1 MTPETAIAALTA
13 LSDPAKAAE
22 ALAYH
27 KVDRPYLGVPAPRI
41 DALAKEWR
49 ADLTTSKRIALCEAL
64 WASNIHE
71 ARIAAAKLLTQARIK
86 PDDSGAWQLI
96 SAWVEDL
103 DAWAIADTVCT
114 AGQKRLIA
122 DPARLDEV
130 EAWTTSENMWTRRA
144 ALVITLPWT
153 KMNFPKPADL
163 EIRDRVLGWMG
174 VYATDHTWF
183 IQKAIAWWLRELSKH
198 DKDRVADFIEEH
210 GDKMKSFARK
220 EALRLLD

>member
-1 MTPETAIAALTA
+1 MTAEDAIAALAA
-13 LSDPAKAAE
+13 LSDPTKTAE

-27 KVDRPYLGVPAPRI
+27 KVDRPYLGVPTPEI
-41 DALAKEWR
+41 DALVKEWR
-49 ADLTTSKRIALCEAL
+49 AQLTTEERIALCEGL
-64 WASNIHE
+64 WATNIHE
-71 ARIAAAKLLTQARIK
+71 ARIAAAKLLMQARIK
-86 PDDSGAWQLI
+86 PDDSAAWALI
-96 SAWVEDL
+96 ATWVQDL

-122 DPARLDEV
+122 DPARLHEV
-130 EAWTTSENMWTRRA
+130 EGWIASENMWTRRA

-174 VYATDHTWF
+174 VLATDHTWF

-198 DKDRVADFIEEH
+198 DKDRVADFVEEH

-220 EALRLLD
+220 EALRLLG

>member
-1 MTPETAIAALTA
+1 M
-13 LSDPAKAAE
+13 
-22 ALAYH
+22 
-27 KVDRPYLGVPAPRI
+27 PR
-41 DALAKEWR
+41 KNR
-49 ADLTTSKRIALCEAL
+49 RRVALCEAL

-71 ARIAAAKLLTQARIK
+71 ARIAAAKLLMQARIK
-86 PDDSGAWQLI
+86 PDDSGAWALI
-96 SAWVEDL
+96 SAWVQDL

-122 DPARLDEV
+122 APARLDEV
-130 EAWTTSENMWTRRA
+130 ERWTASENMWTRRA

-163 EIRDRVLGWMG
+163 VIRDRVLGWMG
-174 VYATDHTWF
+174 DYATDHTWF

-198 DKDRVADFIEEH
+198 DKDRVADFMEEH
-210 GDKMKSFARK
+210 GDKLKAFARK